1 MVNDGTGPVLLVY
14 DGNDRFNL
22 EGDPTSMAGFEAAL
36 AAALRRATPGV
47 ELEWS
52 NYLANSDGRVTE
64 YSLS

>member
-22 EGDPTSMAGFEAAL
+22 EGDPTSMAAFEAEL
-36 AAALRRATPGV
+36 AAALRRTTPDV

-52 NYLANSDGRVTE
+52 NYLAGSTAA
-64 YSLS
+64 SPSTT